1 MSDDLEQLQ
10 HLLDELNSVD
20 DTPKV
25 QHAEKMI
32 VDEPIKEVISELVE
46 VVVTEQ
52 VEKLE
57 PSFILEPVD
66 PHKPDAVRDPSKNAE
81 LIVESTTHEPETPIF
96 NLREQVDQLNSITEE
111 IIIGT
116 RSDRQETQSVID
128 LIRNEIDKAITGS
141 REPARMYLDNLVN
154 ALGVKSE
161 INMTAVKA
169 LETKAK
175 FLAATKAGVVV
186 NTQNNVVHNNDGKF
200 NNELSAILDKNPLS
214 SDDEY

>member
-25 QHAEKMI
+25 QHVEKVI
-32 VDEPIKEVISELVE
+32 IEEPIKEVVIEQVE
-46 VVVTEQ
+46 IITEQ
-52 VEKLE
+52 VEKFE

-66 PHKPDAVRDPSKNAE
+66 PHKPDAVRDLSKNAE
-81 LIVESTTHEPETPIF
+81 LIVESTAHEPEAPIF